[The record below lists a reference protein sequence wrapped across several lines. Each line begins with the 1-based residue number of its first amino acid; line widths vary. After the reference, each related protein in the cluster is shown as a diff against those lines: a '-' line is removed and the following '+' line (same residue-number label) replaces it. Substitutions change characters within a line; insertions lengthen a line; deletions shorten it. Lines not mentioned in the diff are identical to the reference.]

1 MNVRDLRS
9 GSEKFTTV
17 GLHDSVGEKATA
29 VLHTIYITHIF
40 PTIMEQV
47 RVRKFYRN

>member
-9 GSEKFTTV
+9 GSETV